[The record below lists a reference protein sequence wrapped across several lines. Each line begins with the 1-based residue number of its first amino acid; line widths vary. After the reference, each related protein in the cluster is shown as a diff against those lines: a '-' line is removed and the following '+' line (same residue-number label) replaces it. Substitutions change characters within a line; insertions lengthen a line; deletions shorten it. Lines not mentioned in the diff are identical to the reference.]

1 MHFALLVLFFAV
13 ARVQGA
19 SVEDYF
25 TSNTLRENN
34 RQNIN
39 SRRPHEKTWGV
50 RIDGGPADADEIAWE
65 NGFDNKGLVR
75 RYVAS

>member
-1 MHFALLVLFFAV
+1 MNFALLVLFFAV

-19 SVEDYF
+19 SVEEYF
-25 TSNTLRENN
+25 TGTLRENN

-39 SRRPHEKTWGV
+39 SRRPHENTWGV
-50 RIDGGPADADEIAWE
+50 KIRGGADADAIARDH
-65 NGFDNKGLVR
+65 GFDNKGLVR